1 MRVLCYVL
9 LLALTFS
16 LGILVGNFF
25 HLLHCVVGSVGER
38 EQLTATQD
46 LEVMMTSEIF
56 PTTVDEVV
64 EYSQILLYS
73 YLALFSATV
82 SVSVGKASTL

>member
-46 LEVMMTSEIF
+46 LEVMVTSEIF
-56 PTTVDEVV
+56 PKTVDEVL
-64 EYSQILLYS
+64 EYSQMLDS
-73 YLALFSATV
+73 YLALFLATV